1 MIDLFRSKKR
11 ILVTGGAGFIG
22 GALIR
27 TLLLRSNNYIFNLD
41 KMGYASDTTQ
51 IDRIFLEA
59 PSLKDRYTF
68 YKVDLENHKLLSEC
82 IVKIDPDIIFNLA
95 AESHVDRSILD
106 PRIFLTS
113 NIVGTFNLLE
123 SARKHWEKLP
133 EKRKESFC
141 FHHISTDEVFGALGE
156 IGTFSEITPY
166 SPRSPYAA
174 SKASSDHLVNSWHH
188 TYGLPVLIT
197 NCSNNFG
204 PWQFP
209 EKLIPVAISKAL
221 DSEPIPMYGNGSN
234 VRDWLFVQDHIEAL
248 ILVVSQGKVGS
259 SYCIGG
265 YGQKSNYEVLELIC
279 KKLDIIRPLKFPH
292 KELITSVKD
301 RLGHDF
307 RYAIDSTLIS
317 NELGWEPKFSFE
329 EALSTTVDWYV
340 QNTCWLKRHQESIK
354 ND

>member
-1 MIDLFRSKKR
+1 MNDLLRSKKR

-27 TLLLRSNNYIFNLD
+27 TLLLRSNNYIYNLD
-41 KMGYASDTTQ
+41 KMGYASDLTQ
-51 IDRIFLEA
+51 IEEVFLEA
-59 PSLKDRYTF
+59 PHLKDRYSF
-68 YKVDLENHKLLSEC
+68 YKLDLSNNALLSEC
-82 IVKIDPDIIFNLA
+82 ITQIDPDIIFHLA

-106 PRIFLTS
+106 PRIFLNS

-123 SARKHWEKLP
+123 SARKHWEKLSDN
-133 EKRKESFC
+133 RKDSFR

-156 IGTFSEITPY
+156 NGTFSELTPY
-166 SPRSPYAA
+166 SPRSPYSA
-174 SKASSDHLVNSWHH
+174 SKASSDHLVNAWHH

-209 EKLIPVAISKAL
+209 EKLIPVAIAKAL
-221 DSEPIPMYGNGSN
+221 DSAPIPMYGNGSN
-234 VRDWLFVQDHIEAL
+234 IRDWLFVEDHIEAL
-248 ILVVSQGKVGS
+248 MLVISNGKVGS

-292 KELITSVKD
+292 NELITSVKD
-301 RLGHDF
+301 RPGHDF
-307 RYAIDSTLIS
+307 RYAIDATLIT
-317 NELGWEPKFSFE
+317 NELGWMPKFSFE

-340 QNTCWLKRHQESIK
+340 QNTCWLKNHQESIK